1 MAASFSQSSSSAVRT
16 HSQLGLILLLMC
28 SSFFALYHSNAAYT
42 SDEVWS
48 VNTVLSDNLIA
59 ALKADV
65 HPPFYFQLLDV
76 WVSLFGHH
84 ERAVRSLS
92 GLFYMLAILALY
104 CLAREFYGDE
114 LALLCAALFACSPL
128 AILSGQ
134 FARMYALLS
143 FLSIVSTWLYVQF
156 WIKDRTNAWRFV
168 VFVVINVL
176 GTFTHIAFFFALFG
190 QIVFHVVYQRTRF
203 KKFAV
208 AACLSV
214 IPYLLFWTPV
224 LRHQLEVAA
233 IGLVWVK
240 KLSFSMLWDVLF
252 LYGGVLWLVVPVLLY
267 LSWRRGI
274 RFWNKFRS
282 QHLPLLMLAF
292 TIIPPLLISVVRPVF
307 NSRLAMVG
315 LHLFALGVAP
325 FFRQMS
331 GKYVLPLVLVLLTG
345 AFLVAVRP
353 AAEACD
359 NRLLANYLVQNTRD
373 NDVVIFTS
381 LTRMP
386 IDYYLGQSGSR
397 KLFETSFPNEIDKHP
412 GYEGRA
418 RDSSRTIELE
428 SEARDLM
435 NKIQAIRSANAGLRV
450 FFLHGLHPEIDGF
463 LEKELK
469 GSFELISDQ
478 QVHCTEGSP
487 YLKTISVYR

>member
-1 MAASFSQSSSSAVRT
+1 MAASVSQSSSSK
-16 HSQLGLILLLMC
+16 LGLILLLIC
-28 SSFFALYHSNAAYT
+28 SSFFALYHSNSAYS

-48 VNTVLSDNLIA
+48 VNTVLSDNLIT

-84 ERAVRSLS
+84 ERAARSLS
-92 GLFYMLAILALY
+92 GLFYVLAILALY
-104 CLAREFYGDE
+104 GLAKELYEDE

-128 AILSGQ
+128 AILSAQ

-143 FLSIVSTWLYVQF
+143 LLSIVSTWLYVQF

-168 VFVVINVL
+168 AFVIVNVL

-190 QIVFHVVYQRTRF
+190 QIVFHVIYQRTRF
-203 KKFAV
+203 KKFVV

-214 IPYLLFWTPV
+214 IPYLLLWTPV

-252 LYGGVLWLVVPVLLY
+252 LYGGVLWLVLPVLLY
-267 LSWRRGI
+267 LSWRRGVRLWSEI
-274 RFWNKFRS
+274 RS
-282 QHLPLLMLAF
+282 QQLLLLMLGF

-325 FFRQMS
+325 FFRRMT

-353 AAEACD
+353 AAQACD
-359 NRLLANYLVQNTRD
+359 NRSLANYLVQNTRD

-386 IDYYLGQSGSR
+386 IDYYLGSR
-397 KLFETSFPNEIDKHP
+397 KLFETSFPGEIDKHP
-412 GYEGRA
+412 GYEGGA
-418 RDSSRTIELE
+418 RDSSRRNELE
-428 SEARDLM
+428 AEARELM
-435 NKIQAIRSANAGLRV
+435 TRIRAMRLGNAELRV
-450 FFLHGLHPEIDGF
+450 FFLHGMHPEIDEF
-463 LEKELK
+463 LEKELSK
-469 GSFELISDQ
+469 EFRLLSDQ
-478 QVHCTEGSP
+478 EVHCTEGSP

>member
-1 MAASFSQSSSSAVRT
+1 MAARFSQSSNST
-16 HSQLGLILLLMC
+16 HSKLGLILLLIC
-28 SSFFALYHSNAAYT
+28 ASFFALYHSHAAYT

-48 VNTVLSDNLIA
+48 VNTVLSDSVIS
-59 ALKADV
+59 ALKDDV

-76 WVSLFGHH
+76 WVSLFGHG
-84 ERAVRSLS
+84 ERVVRSLS
-92 GLFYMLAILALY
+92 GLFYVLAILALY
-104 CLAREFYGDE
+104 CLAKELYGDE
-114 LALLCAALFACSPL
+114 VALLSAVLYACSPL
-128 AILSGQ
+128 AILSAQ

-143 FLSIVSTWLYVQF
+143 LLSICSTLLYVQF
-156 WIKDRTNAWRFV
+156 WIKDRTNLWRFAA
-168 VFVVINVL
+168 FVVVNVL

-240 KLSFSMLWDVLF
+240 RLSFSMLWDVLF
-252 LYGGVLWLVVPVLLY
+252 LYGGVLWLVLPLLLY
-267 LSWRRGI
+267 VSWRRGT
-274 RFWNKFRS
+274 RLWNVSRS
-282 QHLPLLMLAF
+282 QQLPLLMLAF
-292 TIIPPLLISVVRPVF
+292 TIFPPLLISVVRPVF

-325 FFRQMS
+325 FFRQIT

-345 AFLVAVRP
+345 SFLVAVRP

-359 NRLLANYLVQNTRD
+359 NRSLSTYLIQNTHD

-386 IDYYLGQSGSR
+386 IDYYLAQSGSR
-397 KLFETSFPNEIDKHP
+397 KLFETSFPGEIDKHP

-418 RDSSRTIELE
+418 RDSSRRTELE
-428 SEARDLM
+428 SEARELM
-435 NKIQAIRSANAGLRV
+435 TKIRAMRSANAGLRV
-450 FFLHGLHPEIDGF
+450 FFLHGMHPEIDEF
-463 LEKELK
+463 LVKELNK
-469 GSFELISDQ
+469 EFTLLSDQ

>member
-1 MAASFSQSSSSAVRT
+1 M
-16 HSQLGLILLLMC
+16 LLIC

-48 VNTVLSDNLIA
+48 VNTVLSDNVIS

-92 GLFYMLAILALY
+92 GLFYILAIVALY
-104 CLAREFYGDE
+104 CLARELYGDE
-114 LALLCAALFACSPL
+114 LALLCAVLYACSPL
-128 AILSGQ
+128 AILSAQ
-134 FARMYALLS
+134 FARMYSLLS
-143 FLSIVSTWLYVQF
+143 FLSIVSTLLYVQF
-156 WIKDRTNAWRFV
+156 WIKDRTNLWRFAA
-168 VFVVINVL
+168 FVVVNAL

-203 KKFAV
+203 KKFTV

-224 LRHQLEVAA
+224 LRHQLEIAA

-252 LYGGVLWLVVPVLLY
+252 LYGGVLWLALPVLLY
-267 LSWRRGI
+267 MSWRRGI
-274 RFWNKFRS
+274 RLWSEIRP
-282 QHLPLLMLAF
+282 QQLPLLMLAF
-292 TIIPPLLISVVRPVF
+292 TIFPPLLISVIRPVF

-325 FFRQMS
+325 FFRQMA
-331 GKYVLPLVLVLLTG
+331 GKYVLPIVLVLLTG
-345 AFLVAVRP
+345 SFLVAVHP
-353 AAEACD
+353 ATEKCD
-359 NRLLANYLVQNTRD
+359 NRSLATYLVQNTRD

-386 IDYYLGQSGSR
+386 IDYYLAQSGSR
-397 KLFETSFPNEIDKHP
+397 KLFETSFPGEIDKHP

-418 RDSSRTIELE
+418 RDSSRRTELE

-435 NKIQAIRSANAGLRV
+435 TKIHAMRSANAGLRV
-450 FFLHGLHPEIDGF
+450 FFLHGLHPEIDGI
-463 LEKELK
+463 LEKELNK
-469 GSFELISDQ
+469 EFTLRSDQ
-478 QVHCTEGSP
+478 QVHCTQGSP